1 MRATLIEIDQGAPES
16 RWYAKHHGLR
26 VWAVSV
32 HAYHP
37 GDTAWRLLPGQQV
50 PDIAPD
56 VGLHVDADHAWSVRE
71 GEVHLR
77 LHEVVAEATQPGL
90 ALGVAP

>member
-1 MRATLIEIDQGAPES
+1 MKATLIEIDQGAPES

-37 GDTAWRLLPGQQV
+37 GDSAWRLLPGQQV
-50 PDIAPD
+50 PDIAPE
-56 VGLHVDADHAWSVRE
+56 VGLRVDADHAWMVRE
-71 GEVHLR
+71 GEVELR
-77 LHEVVAEATQPGL
+77 LVEISHDAGTPS
-90 ALGVAP
+90 